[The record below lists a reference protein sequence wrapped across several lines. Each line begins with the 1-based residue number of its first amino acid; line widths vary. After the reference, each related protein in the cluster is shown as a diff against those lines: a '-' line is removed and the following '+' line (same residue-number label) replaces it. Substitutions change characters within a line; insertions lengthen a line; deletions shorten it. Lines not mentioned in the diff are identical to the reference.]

1 MEAKFD
7 PNTPYNVLPLLPPPQ
22 DIETKPILRKCI
34 EATRQLEGLRQA
46 ARHIPN
52 QEVLIN
58 SIPLRE
64 AKDSSAIENIVTTN
78 DKLFRFANAN
88 PDHADPATREIL
100 RYRTALRNGFD
111 NLKHRPLTVQTATA
125 LCRTIKNYDLDV
137 RAIPGTTLTN
147 HATGLVIYTPPEG
160 VDVINDK
167 LKNWEKYLHDENGV
181 DPIIRMAV
189 AHYQF
194 EAIHPFPDGNGRTG
208 RALNILYLIDQKR
221 LDLPILYLSQY
232 INANRDT
239 YYKLLMAVTA
249 SQEWEPWI
257 LFMLD
262 AVQQTAHWTT
272 NKIEAIKALMDDTF
286 RFVKMSL
293 PKVSNRRELVD
304 LLFTQPYCRT
314 ADLVQNGIASRNI
327 AAKYLKELAAAQ
339 VLEQRKEGREVL
351 YINVKFLELLKSNAH
366 EFTPYPSA
374 V

>member
-7 PNTPYNVLPLLPPPQ
+7 PNTPYNVLPLLPPLQ